1 MEYFVYILANQTNV
15 AIYTGITNNLERR
28 LWEHENHVDPGSF
41 TARYKIN
48 KLVYFEAT
56 PNVKAAIA
64 REKEI
69 KSWSRKKKNKLIE
82 SKNPNWNDLKKTDCH
97 ASVRTGSQ

>member
-1 MEYFVYILANQTNV
+1 MEYFVYILSNQTNV

-28 LWEHENHVDPGSF
+28 LWEHKNYADPGSF

-48 KLVYFEAT
+48 
-56 PNVKAAIA
+56 
-64 REKEI
+64 KEI

>member
-28 LWEHENHVDPGSF
+28 LWEHENHADPGSF

-48 KLVYFEAT
+48 KLVYFETT
-56 PNVKAAIA
+56 PSVKAAIA

-69 KSWSRKKKNKLIE
+69 RSWSRKKK
-82 SKNPNWNDLKKTDCH
+82 KK
-97 ASVRTGSQ
+97 

>member
-1 MEYFVYILANQTNV
+1 MEYFVYILSNQTNV

-28 LWEHENHVDPGSF
+28 LWEHKNYADPGNF
-41 TARYKIN
+41 TAQYKIN
-48 KLVYFEAT
+48 KLVYFETT

-69 KSWSRKKKNKLIE
+69 KSWSRKKE
-82 SKNPNWNDLKKTDCH
+82 E
-97 ASVRTGSQ
+97 

>member
-28 LWEHENHVDPGSF
+28 LCEHEEHIDPNSF
-41 TARYKIN
+41 TARYQIN
-48 KLVYFEAT
+48 KLVYFETT
-56 PNVKAAIA
+56 PSVEAAIA

-82 SKNPNWNDLKKTDCH
+82 FKNPNWNDLKKTDCR

>member
-28 LWEHENHVDPGSF
+28 LWEHKNYADPGSF

-48 KLVYFEAT
+48 KLVYFETT

-82 SKNPNWNDLKKTDCH
+82 SKNPNWNDLKKTDCR

>member
-48 KLVYFEAT
+48 KLVYF
-56 PNVKAAIA
+56 
-64 REKEI
+64 
-69 KSWSRKKKNKLIE
+69 
-82 SKNPNWNDLKKTDCH
+82 
-97 ASVRTGSQ
+97 